1 MEIYC
6 LRSIGGYRAREKG
19 LVNVSTNMR
28 FVLLIW
34 ELRVFIANKMGF
46 EKMCQSRI
54 KNNNK
59 LIK

>member
-34 ELRVFIANKMGF
+34 ELRVFIAN
-46 EKMCQSRI
+46 I
-54 KNNNK
+54 KWVCAKAELKIIIN
-59 LIK
+59 